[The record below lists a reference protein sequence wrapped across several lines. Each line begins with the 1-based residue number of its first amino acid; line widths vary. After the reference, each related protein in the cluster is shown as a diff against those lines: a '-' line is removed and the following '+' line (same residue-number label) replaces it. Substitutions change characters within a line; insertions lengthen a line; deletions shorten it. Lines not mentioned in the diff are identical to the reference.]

1 MKNQE
6 VIVRVVGGYAGGATC
21 NVYID
26 DVQYKIS
33 IDKLEQH
40 IKNQIDKG
48 QCIIND
54 SPRLKYKRIELN

>member
-33 IDKLEQH
+33 IDKLEQY
-40 IKNQIDKG
+40 IKKQIDEGK
-48 QCIIND
+48 CTFKD
-54 SPRLKYKRIELN
+54 SPRLKYKRIELL

>member
-1 MKNQE
+1 MKKE
-6 VIVRVVGGYAGGATC
+6 IIVRVVGGYAGGATC

-33 IDKLEQH
+33 INKLEEY
-40 IKNQIDKG
+40 IKKQIDEGKYTV
-48 QCIIND
+48 ID